1 MKKIITLAALLLSAM
16 CSSAEDELIYKPKV
30 LMPEIPDSAKV
41 EDRNWRV
48 AGYLGQVLPSNL
60 DSTDQLGGSLTYLV
74 SNRWY
79 ITTELW
85 YSNWNGQLIES
96 TEAVRVGAG
105 VGVDLLQGAAY
116 VAKGLTLPWTM
127 YGQLSSGTHY
137 MDDESATYYSGVMG
151 WRLTKDNYYAG
162 LEWQAFNIDDQRLQ
176 QIKADKGY
184 QWAIQFGRYF

>member
-60 DSTDQLGGSLTYLV
+60 DSTDQVGASLSYLV

-79 ITTELW
+79 AATELW
-85 YSNWNGQLIES
+85 YSKWNGH
-96 TEAVRVGAG
+96 RVNSVG
-105 VGVDLLQGAAY
+105 VTKIGLGLGVDLFQGVAY

-127 YGQLSSGTHY
+127 YGQVSGGNHHL
-137 MDDESATYYSGVMG
+137 DDESATYYSGALG
-151 WRLTKDNYYAG
+151 WRLAKDNYYAG
-162 LEWQAFNIDDQRLQ
+162 LEWRRFSVDDQRLQ
-176 QIKADKGY
+176 ELKTDKGY
-184 QWAIQFGRYF
+184 QWAIQLGRYF